1 MQNKPIILI
10 SRTDS
15 IGDVVLTL
23 PIAGI
28 IKQFLPQSNL
38 IFLGRNYTKD
48 VIALS
53 EHVDAFVS
61 YDDILKLTPQ
71 EQINAFK
78 SIKATHIIHVFPVK
92 AIAFLAKK
100 AGIKNRIGTT
110 NRLWHWFTCNIK
122 LSLSRK
128 NSVLHEAQLN
138 TKLLAPLGIKKD
150 FNLDELVSAYGF
162 KKVPLLE
169 KSYLDLINKSK
180 INIILHPKSKGSA
193 REWGLDNFSTLITQ
207 LDKTKYQVYISG
219 TAQEGEFVK
228 DLIAKH
234 PEAINLTGK
243 LSLQQFIAFINQCDI
258 LIAAS
263 TGPLHIAAGLGKKAI
278 GLFAP
283 MRPIHP
289 GRWKPIG
296 KQAQYLVLDKNCS
309 DCRKTMNCHCI
320 REIKIMEV
328 VNLIEHKNEI
338 TK

>member
-1 MQNKPIILI
+1 MQNNPVIII

-23 PIAGI
+23 PMAGI
-28 IKQFLPQSNL
+28 IKQFLPQSRL

-53 EHVDAFVS
+53 EHVDEFVS
-61 YDDILKLTPQ
+61 YDDVSKLNDS
-71 EQINAFK
+71 EKVEAFK
-78 SIKATHIIHVFPVK
+78 KLKATLIIHVFPVK
-92 AIAFLAKK
+92 EIAHLAKK

-110 NRLWHWFTCNIK
+110 NRLWHWLTCNIK
-122 LSLSRK
+122 ISLSRK
-128 NSVLHEAQLN
+128 NSDLHEAQLN
-138 TKLLAPLGIKKD
+138 TKLLTPFGITKE
-150 FNLDELVSAYGF
+150 FSLEELVSAYGF
-162 KKVPLLE
+162 TNVPTLD
-169 KSYLDLINKSK
+169 KTHLDLIDKTK

-193 REWGLDNFSTLITQ
+193 REWGLDNFSNLITQ
-207 LDKTKYQVYISG
+207 LDKTKYQIFISG
-219 TAQEGEFVK
+219 TAQEGELVK

-234 PEAINLTGK
+234 PEVINLTGK
-243 LSLQQFIAFINQCDI
+243 LSLQQFIAFINHCDV

-263 TGPLHIAAGLGKKAI
+263 TGPLHIAGALGKKAI

-296 KQAQYLVLDKNCS
+296 VKANYLVLNKDCS

-320 REIKIMEV
+320 REIKTMEV
-328 VNLIEHKNEI
+328 IKLIEK
-338 TK
+338 K